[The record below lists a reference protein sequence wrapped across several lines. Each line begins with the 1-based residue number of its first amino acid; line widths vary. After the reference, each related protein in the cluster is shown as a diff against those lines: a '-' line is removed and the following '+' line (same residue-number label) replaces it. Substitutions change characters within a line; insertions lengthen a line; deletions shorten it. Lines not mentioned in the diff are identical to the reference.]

1 MFALHFSTPAE
12 QERRFFFTTLFIELS
27 RCTSLAIGH
36 KSGFEALR
44 TVHEGRKR
52 SISLCITAK
61 KKKKNDWALACKSRG
76 RLCRIAVVA
85 SQARWRTYELL
96 WSPWRKEKK
105 N

>member
-1 MFALHFSTPAE
+1 MFALHFSPPAE
-12 QERRFFFTTLFIELS
+12 QERRFFFYHAVYRALTLHFVGKI
-27 RCTSLAIGH
+27 
-36 KSGFEALR
+36 GFEALR

-61 KKKKNDWALACKSRG
+61 KKNDWALACKSRG
-76 RLCRIAVVA
+76 RVCRIAVVA

-96 WSPWRKEKK
+96 WSPWRKGKK

>member
-61 KKKKNDWALACKSRG
+61 KKKK
-76 RLCRIAVVA
+76 RLGSCLQKQRATLPH
-85 SQARWRTYELL
+85 SCGC
-96 WSPWRKEKK
+96 
-105 N
+105 